1 MDKKEREKKRDQHF
15 VFFFFSFCLII
26 DGVLKLEAPESVTV
40 ALMDEK

>member
-15 VFFFFSFCLII
+15 VLFFSFCLII
-26 DGVLKLEAPESVTV
+26 DGVLKLEAPEPVTV